1 MNKNILIIGS
11 EGFIGKMASQ
21 YFSNLGYMV
30 FNADILNLIRS
41 NYEYLDSSLS
51 NLPTLF
57 KNNNFDICINAS
69 GSANVSNSFD
79 NPSLDF
85 IANVLNVHRILET
98 IKLYNKNCKFINFS
112 SAAVYGNPEFNPV
125 SERNR
130 LNPISPYG
138 YHKAMSETI
147 CSEFYNIYGIQTIS
161 LRIFSVYGTG
171 SKKQL
176 FWDLYKKIESSQ
188 NGILEIIGTGDE
200 SRDFI
205 FIEDLLN
212 AIKCIIQNALFKGES
227 INIASGEET
236 YIKDAVSIFVKLY
249 DPSIKIVFNNKVRTG
264 DPNNWQADITL
275 LKSLGYT
282 NKHNIELGLNNYTR
296 WLKELK

>member
-1 MNKNILIIGS
+1 MNKNIVIIGS

-41 NYEYLDSSLS
+41 NYFNLDSSLS

-57 KNNNFDICINAS
+57 ENNNFDICINAS
-69 GSANVSNSFD
+69 GSANVSNSFE

-98 IKLYNKNCKFINFS
+98 INLYNKNCKFINFS
-112 SAAVYGNPEFNPV
+112 SAAVYGNPESNPI
-125 SERNR
+125 SEGSG

-138 YHKAMSETI
+138 FHKAMSETI
-147 CSEFYNIYGIQTIS
+147 CNEYYNIYGIKTAS
-161 LRIFSVYGTG
+161 LRIFSVYGIG

-176 FWDLYKKIESSQ
+176 FWDIYKKIETSK

-205 FIEDLLN
+205 FIDDLLD
-212 AIKCIIQNALFKGES
+212 AIHCIIENALFMGES
-227 INIASGEET
+227 INIANGQEIF
-236 YIKDAVSIFVKLY
+236 IKDAVSTFVKFY
-249 DPSIKIVFNNKVRTG
+249 DPSIKIIFNNKVRTG
-264 DPNNWQADITL
+264 DPDNWQADITL
-275 LKSLGYT
+275 LKSLGYS
-282 NKHNIELGLNNYTR
+282 NKHNIELGLNKYTE
-296 WLKELK
+296 WLKNLK